1 MGSVEA
7 EGVCHVLEFK
17 GKVLMAF
24 KCNLKNSRISRLSL
38 SRLVRA
44 GDQVLWDQGR
54 DQAGFSTF

>member
-24 KCNLKNSRISRLSL
+24 KCNLENSRISWLSPL
-38 SRLVRA
+38 QP
-44 GDQVLWDQGR
+44 GD
-54 DQAGFSTF
+54 